1 MYACT
6 SRRLVCFF
14 YRKRKCPHNRERSLA
29 LRLKILEKSLIYVIM
44 EKVNWRYIEMKSL
57 VLAEKP
63 SVAREI
69 ARVLGCNDS
78 KKGYIEGPKYVVT
91 WALGHLIELKT
102 PEDYDNRYKTWKL
115 EDLPII
121 PKEMKLK
128 VIGKTSPQFR
138 TVSDLAK
145 RKDIKELIIATD
157 AGREGELVARWIME
171 KVRWNK
177 PFKRLW
183 ISSQTD
189 QAIRQGFQNLKPG
202 KEFDRLYESAVCRSE
217 ADWLIGLNVT
227 RAMTTKYEEPL
238 SAGRVQTP
246 TLAMILQRDK
256 EIEKFVPSEY
266 WTLSANLGKFGAMW
280 ERNQEKRLF
289 DKEEAERIEK
299 KVANQQ
305 AKVVKVN
312 RKIAKEA
319 QPLPY
324 DLNEL
329 QRDANK
335 RYGFSAKK
343 TLSVLQKL
351 YEQHKLVTYPRT
363 DSRYLTTDMVDTMKE
378 RLQSIVGSYKE
389 EVRPILQNPT
399 LPKRVVNNEKVSDHH
414 AIIVTDQP
422 LFLRDLSQDER
433 KLYDLIAK
441 RFIALFYPPYQ
452 YEAIRMELDLNGERF
467 VAKGNRVMDL
477 GFKKVIGK
485 DGEEKES
492 TLPSVEEGQM
502 LSVQDVQLK
511 SAFTEPPQRYTEAD
525 LLGKM
530 EKHNLGTPATRAD
543 IIEKLLHGES
553 IERQNNRLFPT
564 KKGKQLIDLVADEL
578 TSPEL
583 TAKWERDLEAIAKGK
598 GNARE
603 FLANI
608 RKQTEKLVSEVKMSS
623 KEYRPHN
630 LTGSKCPDC
639 GEFLKEKKTKQGR
652 MLICSSR
659 DCSYKRAKDPK
670 LSNRRC
676 PQCHKRMEIH
686 NGKAGTYFQ
695 CRMCQVVEKAE
706 DKKKKVTKREER
718 QLMKKYSDDS
728 AFGSSLG
735 DALKQAL
742 QNKK

>member
-1 MYACT
+1 
-6 SRRLVCFF
+6 
-14 YRKRKCPHNRERSLA
+14 
-29 LRLKILEKSLIYVIM
+29 
-44 EKVNWRYIEMKSL
+44 MKSL

-102 PEDYDNRYKTWKL
+102 PEDYDNRYKMWKL

-138 TVSDLAK
+138 TVADLAK

-299 KVANQQ
+299 KVADQQ
-305 AKVVKVN
+305 AKVVKVYS
-312 RKIAKEA
+312 KIAKEA
-319 QPLPY
+319 QLLPY

-441 RFIALFYPPYQ
+441 RFIALFYPAYQ
-452 YEAIRMELDLNGERF
+452 YESIRMDLDLNGERF
-467 VAKGNRVMDL
+467 VAKGNRVIDL

-485 DGEEKES
+485 DGEDKES
-492 TLPSVEEGQM
+492 TLPPVEEGQM

-511 SAFTEPPQRYTEAD
+511 SAFTEPPHRYTEAD

-543 IIEKLLHGES
+543 IIEKLLHSES

-583 TAKWERDLEAIAKGK
+583 TAKWESELEAIAKGK

-608 RKQTEKLVSEVKMSS
+608 RKQTENLVSEVKMSS

-659 DCSYKRAKDPK
+659 ECSYKRAKDPK

-686 NGKAGTYFQ
+686 DGKAGTYFQ